1 MNSSL
6 ILDYTYS
13 LCICIK
19 GKTGGQL
26 WKESQDND
34 ASPEAS
40 PRISKVLHLAD
51 LNDYATLFQRE
62 GVDDD
67 ILDELTDPELRD
79 LGLTVGERKRF
90 RKAQARLK
98 SQEASKRPEVQSKAE
113 RRQLTLVFCDLVG
126 STRLAQRYDPEDL
139 MQIMNLYL
147 DAAIGT
153 LKQHG
158 CHLAYRQGD
167 GIMVYFGYPK
177 AMEDDAERAV
187 RAVLETIEAVQNLE
201 NEFGEKL
208 DLRAGIATG
217 MVVVGVVSSKSLGS
231 RGLSGG

>member
-1 MNSSL
+1 MTRVL
-6 ILDYTYS
+6 
-13 LCICIK
+13 
-19 GKTGGQL
+19 
-26 WKESQDND
+26 
-34 ASPEAS
+34 EAS

-62 GVDDD
+62 GVDDE

-139 MQIMNLYL
+139 M
-147 DAAIGT
+147 
-153 LKQHG
+153 
-158 CHLAYRQGD
+158 
-167 GIMVYFGYPK
+167 
-177 AMEDDAERAV
+177 
-187 RAVLETIEAVQNLE
+187 
-201 NEFGEKL
+201 
-208 DLRAGIATG
+208 
-217 MVVVGVVSSKSLGS
+217 
-231 RGLSGG
+231 